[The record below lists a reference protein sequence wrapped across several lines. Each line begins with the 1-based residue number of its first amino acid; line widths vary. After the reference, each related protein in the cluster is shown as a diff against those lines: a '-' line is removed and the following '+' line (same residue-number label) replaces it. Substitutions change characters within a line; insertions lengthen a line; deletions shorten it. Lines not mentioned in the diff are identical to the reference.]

1 MRLDEYK
8 EMVDKMSIP
17 EDMDYRL
24 KKALFTD
31 QKEKKRMKNKKL
43 MKEIS
48 VAAAVAVLVL
58 GVSQTTLISNAT
70 EAITHFFKYGFT
82 FTEKDGEQ
90 ITVDMKMNYLTL
102 DENAPKENQYMD
114 SLEEVSDAI
123 GIRLLNSPEEYVSDG
138 SVEYCPSVSE
148 DQILKG
154 VTIRNHFYA
163 IGEKYQTPIGTQIS
177 VRTDENLTSQ
187 YQDNELGFAS
197 ENADISLDNKNAEA
211 EVYQLSNLNV
221 KAVLYTVQTDGPVK
235 WGIEEG
241 EIDVTYAVFV
251 HEGVEYVYYG
261 GVSHDIMKKFL
272 DTLE

>member
-8 EMVDKMSIP
+8 KMINKMSIP
-17 EDMDYRL
+17 EDMDHRL
-24 KKALFTD
+24 KNALLTD

-48 VAAAVAVLVL
+48 VAAAVTVLVL
-58 GVSQTTLISNAT
+58 GVSKTTLISNAT
-70 EAITHFFKYGFT
+70 EAITHFFQYRFT
-82 FTEKDGEQ
+82 FTEKEEEQ
-90 ITVDMKMNYLTL
+90 TTVDMKMNYLTL
-102 DENAPKENQYMD
+102 DKNAPKENRYMD

-123 GIRLLNSPEEYVSDG
+123 GIRLLNSPEENVNDG
-138 SVEYCPSVSE
+138 GVEYCPSVSDNQALE
-148 DQILKG
+148 G

-163 IGEKYQTPIGTQIS
+163 VGENYQTPIGTQIS

-197 ENADISLDNKNAEA
+197 ENANINLDNKIAEA
-211 EVYQLSNLNV
+211 EVYQLSDLNV